1 MDDKAFRQLAND
13 LAAEI
18 HCGPSLAADLLTLAG
33 GDSSIVRDASMCC
46 DKVESMKVFIIDRRF
61 RKNQLR

>member
-33 GDSSIVRDASMCC
+33 GDSSIVRDASMFC
-46 DKVESMKVFIIDRRF
+46 DRVESMKSFIIDRRF

>member
-1 MDDKAFRQLAND
+1 MDDKAFRQVAND

-33 GDSSIVRDASMCC
+33 GDKDMVRDASMCC
-46 DKVESMKVFIIDRRF
+46 DKVESMKAFIIDRRF